1 MENFPDELLVR
12 IAQHLPKRDA
22 SHLSMCSKGFHAS
35 LKPWLAFL
43 GTSGEEELE
52 MNLRIA
58 GRNVISFG
66 PCAVSADG
74 RVTAVIVNQMLGST
88 VYRIDTESKEHSTYD
103 MDMDMQTSN
112 CVEVSYSG
120 RIVAVSGGSSGLVQV
135 FADDKLEGNTR
146 ICAGGRVA
154 LLRISPDEKHLALA
168 FEEKAEVLVL
178 SVDGGETR
186 DVQFGR
192 KAVVPIWY
200 GLDFTREGDLVATL
214 GTAASEKV
222 TQVSMAIEGDEVVM
236 KSVKQRASVPPTRPQ
251 HFDLLELNIE
261 ETEDKAKW
269 RQVDAEDITMSLSD
283 PSRVPFFF
291 CTKDGTLWTSVDV
304 NLRHSGPPV
313 KSRWIGFGALSR
325 RGPWTVKYTL
335 NQALPAQVGDEG
347 CGVLVSVTRYD
358 DY

>member
-22 SHLSMCSKGFHAS
+22 WHLSMCSKGFHAS
-35 LKPWLAFL
+35 LKPWLTFL

-58 GRNVISFG
+58 GRNVLSFG

-88 VYRIDTESKEHSTYD
+88 VYRIDTESKEHRTYD

-120 RIVAVSGGSSGLVQV
+120 RTVAVSGGSSGLVQV
-135 FADDKLEGNTR
+135 FTNDNLEGNTR
-146 ICAGGRVA
+146 VCAGGRVA
-154 LLRISPDEKHLALA
+154 LLRISPDEKHVAIA

-214 GTAASEKV
+214 GTETSEKV
-222 TQVSMAIEGDEVVM
+222 TQISMAIEGDEVAM
-236 KSVKQRASVPPTRPQ
+236 KSVKQRASVPHTRPQ
-251 HFDLLELNIE
+251 HFNLLELSSE

-269 RQVDAEDITMSLSD
+269 RLVDAEDITMPLGD

-291 CTKDGTLWTSVDV
+291 CTK
-304 NLRHSGPPV
+304 
-313 KSRWIGFGALSR
+313 
-325 RGPWTVKYTL
+325 
-335 NQALPAQVGDEG
+335 VGN
-347 CGVLVSVTRYD
+347 R
-358 DY
+358 